1 MHSEVVVLQVAAAQ
15 LVVLVNGLVPHLGSL
30 RESSEPRAT
39 QPYPVIAP
47 TALPFK
53 KVTVVPV
60 GGPPVLPTDPPTGG
74 VPPVAVVVGGVVVL
88 PPVGGELVVVA

>member
-1 MHSEVVVLQVAAAQ
+1 MQSDVVVLQVAAAQ

-39 QPYPVIAP
+39 QPYPVMAP

-53 KVTVVPV
+53 KVTVVPL
-60 GGPPVLPTDPPTGG
+60 GGPPGVPPAGG

>member
-1 MHSEVVVLQVAAAQ
+1 MHSEVVVLQVVAAQ

-30 RESSEPRAT
+30 RESAEPRAT
-39 QPYPVIAP
+39 QPYPVMAP

-53 KVTVVPV
+53 KVTVVPL
-60 GGPPVLPTDPPTGG
+60 GGPPGVPPAGG